1 MYNYKD
7 IRHVHL
13 EISTRCNATCPLC
26 PRNMFGVEIIDD
38 YPIHD
43 MTLLETQQIFAPNFL
58 TQLTGITI
66 NGNLGD
72 FVTARDGLEIVQY
85 FKEVNPK
92 IEIYISTNGSAKP
105 KIWSELGK
113 LGIVVGF
120 DIDGLQD
127 THALYRQYTDWN
139 MIINNAKNFISA
151 GGLATWRMIKFD
163 HNQHQ
168 IEACEQLS
176 KELGFD
182 RFELLDCGRDTGPVF
197 NRQGKL
203 THFIGDPT
211 KNYTTFNFEDLK
223 TGEFNRRNKVNEN
236 PLKFYSTLPVPDEIN
251 CQAKKT
257 KSMFITATG
266 LAYPCCDTGF
276 YPGQACHDGNEQI
289 SKLQQENNIFEY
301 GIEQAV
307 AWFNKFEDRWK
318 EPDYE
323 SGSLYICNNTC
334 GVNR

>member
-1 MYNYKD
+1 MYDYKD

-43 MTLLETQQIFAPNFL
+43 MTLSEAQQIFTTDFL
-58 TQLTGITI
+58 KQLTHILI

-72 FVTARDGLEIVQY
+72 FVTARDGLEIVRY
-85 FKEVNPK
+85 FNQVNPK
-92 IEIYISTNGSAKP
+92 IGIYISTNASARP
-105 KIWSELGK
+105 NIWPELGK

-120 DIDGLQD
+120 DIDGLRD
-127 THALYRQYTDWN
+127 THSLYRQYTDWD
-139 MIINNAKNFISA
+139 MIINNAKNFIAA
-151 GGLATWRMIKFD
+151 GGRANWRMIKFD

-168 IEACEQLS
+168 IEECEQLS
-176 KELGFD
+176 KELGFKK
-182 RFELLDCGRDTGPVF
+182 FELLDCGRDTGPVF

-223 TGEFNRRNKVNEN
+223 TGEFNRRSKFEKT
-236 PLKFYSTLPVPDEIN
+236 PLTFYRELPTPKEIS
-251 CQAKKT
+251 CQAQKI

-276 YPGQACHDGNEQI
+276 YPGQTFHAGNDQI
-289 SKLQQENNIFEY
+289 SKLQQDNNILEY
-301 GIEQAV
+301 GIEHAV
-307 AWFNKFEDRWK
+307 AWFNKIEEQWK
-318 EPDYE
+318 KPDYE

-334 GVNR
+334 GVK